1 MQRLVVLTALWH
13 RHDLARLMLEHTLA
27 IARECNGFK
36 VEVHAIVSPDE
47 DPESLTLA
55 TSLGIECTAAP
66 NQPLGA
72 KWNAGMKTLLER
84 MTQPDAVMILGSDD
98 WVTVEIL
105 RAAACAIFEK
115 EADFVGFLDFF
126 FLTHGPRAAFWPGYS
141 EASGRKG
148 ETISTAR
155 TFSRRLL
162 DIIRWAPWPG
172 HLQRG
177 LDGASW
183 AKVQAARHFFDE
195 VAVKALSCVA
205 VGGMIL
211 DVKPAGSKAISSV
224 ESYFAESTEIDWTVI
239 ASKFPAP
246 MVAAWNLDPLPEFV
260 RRRNATVHEGGARL
274 ALTMIAKNAQGTI
287 ERAIRTALPVIDIG
301 VVVLDDR
308 TSDRT
313 ADIAA
318 ALGMNVIRHAWEGFG
333 AQRRFVHDI
342 AAHARWHLVLDA
354 DETLEPGDL
363 LAAIER
369 AEAEDADAV
378 LVTLLAQTQ
387 GGTIPQMQ
395 VRVLRAGRARWVFRR
410 HNDLRGVKKTVLSTA
425 VVHQSYVG
433 VVTDRASAS
442 IPDLLEM
449 WENPSEPG
457 VPESEERAH
466 AACFLSQAYGALGDW
481 AAVELWTS
489 RCMALDPDKKYPEA
503 AARWALARALTL
515 HTDALPDIHEM
526 IEQYPGMADL
536 EHLAG
541 SLHLARW
548 FLGCVNPGRYANRAQ
563 TTMPYLRNAQAAF
576 EALGF
581 ALSFREPTEA
591 EAAATEKAGRAQA

>member
-1 MQRLVVLTALWH
+1 MQKLAVLVALWH
-13 RHDLARLMLEHTLA
+13 RHDLAKLMLAHTLA
-27 IARECNGFK
+27 VARECNGFE

-55 TSLGIECTAAP
+55 TALGVSCTAAP

-72 KWNAGMKTLLER
+72 KWNAGMKTLEVR
-84 MTQPDAVMILGSDD
+84 ESPPDAVMILGSDD
-98 WVTVEIL
+98 FVTVEIL
-105 RAAACAIFEK
+105 RAAACAIFEEK
-115 EADFVGFLDFF
+115 TDLVGFLDFF

-148 ETISTAR
+148 EAIGTGR

-183 AKVQAARHFFDE
+183 AQVQAARHFFDE
-195 VAVKALSCVA
+195 VTVKTLSCVA

-211 DVKPAGSKAISSV
+211 DVKPAGGATMWPMEMYSADY
-224 ESYFAESTEIDWTVI
+224 EEIDWTVVTEQ
-239 ASKFPAP
+239 FPAET
-246 MVAAWNLDPLPEFV
+246 VAAWDLDPLPGFV
-260 RRRNATVHEGGARL
+260 RRQNARVHEGGARL
-274 ALTMIAKNAQGTI
+274 ALTMIAKDSEATI
-287 ERAIRTALPVIDIG
+287 ERAIRTALPLIDLG
-301 VVVLDDR
+301 VVVIDDR

-318 ALGMNVIRHAWEGFG
+318 ALGMNVIRRAWEGFG

-425 VVHQSYVG
+425 VIHQSYVG
-433 VVTDRASAS
+433 VVADRASAS

-481 AAVELWTS
+481 PAVELWTS

-515 HTDALPDIHEM
+515 HTDALPDIHAM
-526 IEQYPGMADL
+526 IEKYPGMADL